1 LRFNTAL
8 LTGDV
13 AERVKVLAET
23 GQVPLAYLMARAH
36 GLSEFEKTLEESI
49 REMEGIDAE
58 KAIK

>member
-8 LTGDV
+8 LTGDI

-58 KAIK
+58 KAI

>member
-1 LRFNTAL
+1 M
-8 LTGDV
+8 
-13 AERVKVLAET
+13 LAET

-58 KAIK
+58 KAI